1 MMTKKGGMKMNP
13 YDRTAVSAVWQR
25 VHQSTTEDCLETALR
40 EAIADERHANRTYAQ
55 LARTTGNAMFSR
67 IAAQEFCHI
76 KKLSS
81 LYYLLYGCPPCQ
93 DQQERIC
100 ICNVCQ
106 TVRESFASELQAA
119 KKYEELANQHPE
131 HASLFCSIA
140 KTERCHANLLRSFTE
155 QLL

>member
-25 VHQSTTEDCLETALR
+25 VHQSTTDDCLESALR
-40 EAIADERHANRTYAQ
+40 EAIADERHANRTYAE
-55 LARTTGNAMFSR
+55 LARKTGNAMFLR
-67 IAAQEFCHI
+67 IAAQECCHS

-93 DQQERIC
+93 EQEERIC
-100 ICNVCQ
+100 ISNVCQ

-119 KKYEELANQHPE
+119 KKYEGLAKQHPE

-140 KTERCHANLLRSFTE
+140 KAERRHANALRNFIE